1 VPAGAEIYLQKETL
15 FVFPLRVKSKVN
27 GGGGINNDAPF
38 KSVKRYRMARNMSMP
53 TSGDFYYGPDS
64 APAPEWCAG
73 G

>member
-53 TSGDFYYGPDS
+53 TSGDF
-64 APAPEWCAG
+64 
-73 G
+73 